1 MEDLTMV
8 SARALF
14 ALVALFFACGI
25 SAGQRWGAMPAVE
38 GMGATAAA
46 DAVKAKVPTVKVIF
60 LGRDFNEVQSTEK
73 SVVAWQYPAAGAV
86 IEDLET
92 VALVVEYQPLKAKI
106 VSDAAIRPKILGNW
120 LGYDP
125 KSINWP
131 RKSCRLI
138 YSMTQLTPAQ
148 INSGAYRVIGTY
160 PAPYDPVD
168 PASVVGAIVVPME
181 ILVPPVTGLQPLY
194 WPTVWDWALIGLGLV
209 NFFAVVVITRRLKT
223 RSAT

>member
-1 MEDLTMV
+1 MV
-8 SARALF
+8 SARAIF
-14 ALVALFFACGI
+14 AWVALFFACGV
-25 SAGQRWGAMPAVE
+25 SAAQRWGAMPAVE

-46 DAVKAKVPTVKVIF
+46 EAIKAKVSTVNVIF
-60 LGRDFNEVQSTEK
+60 LGRDFNVTSPNDK
-73 SVVAWQYPAAGAV
+73 SVVAWQYPAAGAM
-86 IEDLET
+86 IDASET
-92 VALVVEYQPLKAKI
+92 VALVVEYEPLKAKLF
-106 VSDAAIRPKILGNW
+106 SDAAIRPRVLGNW

-148 INSGAYRVIGTY
+148 MNSGAYRVIATY
-160 PAPYDPVD
+160 PTPYDPVD

-194 WPTVWDWALIGLGLV
+194 WPSVWDWVLIGLGVL
-209 NFFAVVVITRRLKT
+209 NFVAVVVINRRLKT
-223 RSAT
+223 RSDS